1 MDAGASLQARS
12 SELNWVPLHEA
23 AHAGALE
30 AVKTLLALNAPCRPR
45 DRSDRLPADLAREAG
60 HMACVD
66 VLGEWPGAEV
76 MLRERGG
83 EVVRSAGDGV
93 GV

>member
-66 VLGEWPGAEV
+66 VLGESTSGTVPQ
-76 MLRERGG
+76 RPNGG
-83 EVVRSAGDGV
+83 QNSFWGRCT
-93 GV
+93 